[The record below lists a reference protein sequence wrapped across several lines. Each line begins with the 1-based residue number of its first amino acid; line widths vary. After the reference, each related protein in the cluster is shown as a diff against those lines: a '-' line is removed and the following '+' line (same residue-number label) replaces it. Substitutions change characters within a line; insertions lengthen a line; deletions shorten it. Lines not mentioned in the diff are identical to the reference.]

1 MYVLLNDVV
10 GCESLSSVNISCKR
24 TYQIDCKPLHRLF
37 PIIRMVR
44 LFLISNVA
52 IFFLSTRIE
61 GFQLLTQRVSKNVFS
76 GLSDHRVSRGHR
88 IQHMTVDKDNID
100 IKTFFIGNEGEF
112 ARDVGRLKIDL
123 PRFVAYNLL
132 AVALAFGSN
141 FLGLTSAVMSATNP
155 DYFRSARFDQL
166 YSVGGF
172 RRHVDVED
180 RYEYIF
186 PENWLFDRS
195 IMLADA
201 RERDMPKILR
211 DRKET
216 PVRPDSAYGPDQG
229 NGQPGDGRENLS
241 VIKSNVMPG
250 FTLEGTLGEPKEA
263 AERLLQNVIA
273 PSGSGKKYE
282 LINAFSDNYDG
293 SPVYIFEYTVQKEA
307 SISSSNVPKRGFY
320 QHSISVIM
328 SRGTELFTMTG
339 VAPESKWEEQ
349 KQTIKQITESFRI
362 ASPTVPAGFY

>member
-1 MYVLLNDVV
+1 M
-10 GCESLSSVNISCKR
+10 VN
-24 TYQIDCKPLHRLF
+24 LF
-37 PIIRMVR
+37 
-44 LFLISNVA
+44 FISNFA
-52 IFFLSTRIE
+52 LFILITRTDGYQFLT
-61 GFQLLTQRVSKNVFS
+61 LRVSQNAFS
-76 GLSDHRVSRGHR
+76 RLPNNRESRSHHV
-88 IQHMTVDKDNID
+88 QHMAKDND
-100 IKTFFIGNEGEF
+100 DVDMKTFFIGNEGEF

-141 FLGLTSAVMSATNP
+141 FLGVTSAVMSATRP
-155 DYFRSARFDQL
+155 EYFRSARLDQL

-180 RYEYIF
+180 KYEYIF

-201 RERDMPKILR
+201 RERDMPKTLR
-211 DRKET
+211 DRKQA
-216 PVRPDSAYGPDQG
+216 PVRPDSAYGPDRG

-273 PSGSGKKYE
+273 PSGSGKKYA
-282 LINAFSDNYDG
+282 LINAYSDNYDG

-307 SISSSNVPKRGFY
+307 SMSSSNVPKGGFY
-320 QHSISVIM
+320 QHSISAIM
-328 SRGTELFTMTG
+328 SRGTELFTLTG
-339 VAPESKWEEQ
+339 VAPESKWEDQ
-349 KQTIKQITESFRI
+349 KQTIKQIIESFRI